1 MSPVCARSWKLLH
14 SCDEPGIVRINFTLK
29 AARPALS
36 LTVLTPS
43 IRAKCLYTTYV
54 SSSTDAMG
62 GTSLFTSGFFR
73 MPATKTFQRFV
84 IDLCDKVIEAL
95 VGTVQRGV

>member
-1 MSPVCARSWKLLH
+1 MSPVCAFTFME

-29 AARPALS
+29 AARPAPVCTALA
-36 LTVLTPS
+36 PS
-43 IRAKCLYTTYV
+43 IRAKCLYTTYGLV